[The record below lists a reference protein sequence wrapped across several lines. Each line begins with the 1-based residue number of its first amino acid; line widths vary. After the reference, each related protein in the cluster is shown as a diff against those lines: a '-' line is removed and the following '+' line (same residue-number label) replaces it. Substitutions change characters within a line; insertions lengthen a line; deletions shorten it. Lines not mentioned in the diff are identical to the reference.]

1 MPGAAQNPSGRLRA
15 MNLLDSLCF
24 RPLPPSS
31 FLVFGE
37 RDGISP
43 VHSVAYPVHSVT
55 YVAGLYPESLIGF
68 HRNLGRNTQP

>member
-1 MPGAAQNPSGRLRA
+1 MPGAAQNPSGPLRA

-24 RPLPPSS
+24 RPLPPSP

-43 VHSVAYPVHSVT
+43 VHSVT
-55 YVAGLYPESLIGF
+55 NVAGLSPESVIGF
-68 HRNLGRNTQP
+68 DRNLGRNTQP

>member
-1 MPGAAQNPSGRLRA
+1 

-24 RPLPPSS
+24 RPLPPSP

-43 VHSVAYPVHSVT
+43 VHSVT
-55 YVAGLYPESLIGF
+55 NVAGLSPESVIGF
-68 HRNLGRNTQP
+68 DRNLGRNTQP